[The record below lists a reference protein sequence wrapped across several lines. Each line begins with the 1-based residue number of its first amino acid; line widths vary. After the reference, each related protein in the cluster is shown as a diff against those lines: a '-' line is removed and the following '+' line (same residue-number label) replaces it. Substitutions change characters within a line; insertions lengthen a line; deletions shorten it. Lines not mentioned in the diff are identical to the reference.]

1 MTISEQD
8 IKDMSLFIAFTL
20 VLLYA
25 VACQACQGP
34 LPSSCQEAYA
44 VTPSGHYATVSGNVY
59 CEMEEICG
67 EVGWTRLGAYD
78 FSDQEQS
85 CPGSLRLYDEN
96 DGRGC
101 GRATTNGASCD
112 SIIFP
117 SNGLSYTKV
126 CGKILGYQ
134 YKTTDAFNQEFGGG
148 DNDIE
153 SHYVDG
159 VSVTH
164 GAAGSRSHIFTLA
177 AGVFEQAPQT
187 SFDYSPYQCPCIPG
201 SPQGPWVPG
210 FVGTD
215 YYCESGASVDDELR
229 IFHTSDL
236 LWDGEQCDGE
246 EGDCCVQPHY
256 PYFYKALG
264 SATSDDI
271 EVRVCA
277 DQETD
282 DEDAVLEIA
291 EIYVK

>member
-1 MTISEQD
+1 
-8 IKDMSLFIAFTL
+8 MSLFIAFTL

-25 VACQACQGP
+25 VACQACHP
-34 LPSSCQEAYA
+34 LPSSCQDVA
-44 VTPSGHYATVSGNVY
+44 PSGYYATVSGNVY

-78 FSDQEQS
+78 FSNQEQS

-96 DGRGC
+96 GGRGC
-101 GRATTNGASCD
+101 GRAATNGASCD

-134 YKTTDAFNQEFGGG
+134 YKTTDAFNQQFGGG

-177 AGVFEQAPQT
+177 AGLFEQLPKNVYDP
-187 SFDYSPYQCPCIPG
+187 FQCPCIPE
-201 SPQGPWVPG
+201 SPQQSLVPD

-215 YYCESGASVDDELR
+215 YYCEAGAKTTVDGGELR
-229 IFHTSDL
+229 KFHTSDL

-246 EGDCCVQPHY
+246 EGDCCKQDHY
-256 PYFYKALG
+256 PYFYKALD

-277 DQETD
+277 DQETN